1 MSDDRLCVIIGLSVR
16 PLAVSA
22 VKAGI
27 GVYAIDCF
35 ADLDV
40 DANSIR
46 SEIAV
51 WDEIGLEAESLLAG
65 IEKCDPEIQLPVIYG
80 GGLEHTPNVLRQ
92 ISRNRRLLGNSA
104 ETVRRVCD
112 PEIFFAGLAML
123 GVPHPATQFNP
134 PVDDKSWL
142 VKTIGGSGGTHIERY
157 SDQSSASQYYFQRH
171 IQGKTI
177 SATVLAGDHGNQIV
191 GISEQWCSEVDE
203 DRPFTYGGAVSIDSQ
218 QILKSSLISI
228 KQHINDVISHFSL
241 RGLLSFDM
249 IVDGDSWYLLEVNPR
264 PGFTFELHEGGD
276 SFIEAHWNVF
286 DAKQTEVRSISLDGI
301 FRAHYVVYAFD
312 NIRVPADWKWPEWV
326 TDQNRSDV
334 RVSRCEPLCTVNA
347 ECSSSESARQLV
359 IERHQT
365 ITEIATNW
373 VERTRQ

>member
-16 PLAVSA
+16 PLVVSA
-22 VKAGI
+22 VKASI

-40 DANSIR
+40 NANSIK

-51 WDEIGLEAESLLAG
+51 WDEIGLEAKSLLEA

-80 GGLEHTPNVLRQ
+80 SGLEHTPSVLDQ

-104 ETVRRVCD
+104 QAVKRICD
-112 PEIFFAGLAML
+112 PEIFFAGLTML

-134 PVDDKSWL
+134 PVDDNSWL
-142 VKTIGGSGGTHIERY
+142 VKTNGGSGGTHIERY
-157 SDQSSASQYYFQRH
+157 SDQRSASEYYFQRRV
-171 IQGKTI
+171 QGKII
-177 SATVLAGDHGNQIV
+177 SATVLASDHSNQIV
-191 GISEQWCSEVDE
+191 GFSEQWCSEVDE

-218 QILKSSLISI
+218 QISNSNLIPI
-228 KQHINDVISHFSL
+228 KQHINDVVSHFSL

-249 IVDGDSWYLLEVNPR
+249 IIDGDSWYLLEVNPR
-264 PGFTFELHEGGD
+264 PGFTFELHEGSD

-286 DAKQTEVRSISLDGI
+286 DAKHTEVRSISLDGI

-312 NIRVPADWKWPEWV
+312 NIRIPKDWKWPEWV
-326 TDQNRSDV
+326 TDQNRPDV
-334 RVSRCEPLCTVNA
+334 RVSKWEPICTVNA
-347 ECSSSESARQLV
+347 ECSSSESAKQMV
-359 IERHQT
+359 IERHQAM
-365 ITEIATNW
+365 TEITTNW
-373 VERTRQ
+373 VE